1 MFKKIMGPFHVWKL
15 FEFQYYGVVADVL
28 ISMHLS
34 RCKVSTSKG
43 KNSKVFFLGMF
54 LVNTPRT
61 QGPRE
66 PDCIFKHI
74 ACTME

>member
-28 ISMHLS
+28 ISCIYQDARYL
-34 RCKVSTSKG
+34 RAKVKIR
-43 KNSKVFFLGMF
+43 KFFFLGMF